1 MGSNESVQQNQETPK
16 IRSSSSY
23 YGQNTEL
30 GDLDNGNI
38 EETIRDLQLERLYK
52 RNPDLRPKDTP
63 SEPTYQL
70 KTVLSISDPPP
81 FLKVYDNFS
90 IISFGL
96 KSEAPGR
103 ITLITSSNEISSLE
117 FDQCDR
123 TSISIP
129 LPSKENFLID
139 ITPDLTKLKKPISKS
154 YIPVIKHEL
163 RFKFIDQDDGTQK
176 LLFED
181 KKLQTEKNSFTVT
194 VGKNV
199 PKFEEEARGNCLIC
213 NKNLADTA
221 VGSCGHNVIC
231 KDCLTNRH
239 VRLHHCPICGAFSVV

>member
-1 MGSNESVQQNQETPK
+1 MGGAESSQQNQEIPK

-23 YGQNTEL
+23 YGQNKDLGEL
-30 GDLDNGNI
+30 DSGNI

-52 RNPDLRPKDTP
+52 RNPDLCPKETP
-63 SEPTYQL
+63 PEPSYQL

-81 FLKVYDNFS
+81 FLKVFDNFS
-90 IISFGL
+90 LISFGL
-96 KSEAPGR
+96 KSETPGH
-103 ITLITSSNEISSLE
+103 ITLITNSNEISSLE
-117 FDQCDR
+117 IDQCDR

-129 LPSKENFLID
+129 LPSNEDFLID
-139 ITPDLTKLKKPISKS
+139 ITPDLSKLKKPISKS

-163 RFKFIDQDDGTQK
+163 KFKFIEQDDGTQK
-176 LLFED
+176 LIFEE
-181 KKLQTEKNSFTVT
+181 KKLQTEKNTFTIA

-199 PKFEEEARGNCLIC
+199 PMFEEEARGNCLIC
-213 NKNLADTA
+213 NKNMADTA

-231 KDCLTNRH
+231 NECITNRH

>member
-1 MGSNESVQQNQETPK
+1 MGGAESAQQSQETPK

-23 YGQNTEL
+23 YGQNKDL
-30 GDLDNGNI
+30 GDMDSSNI

-52 RNPDLRPKDTP
+52 RNPDLRPKDPP
-63 SEPTYQL
+63 SEPSYQL

-90 IISFGL
+90 LISFGI
-96 KSEAPGR
+96 KSETPGR
-103 ITLITSSNEISSLE
+103 ITLITNSNELSSLE
-117 FDQCDR
+117 IDQCDR

-163 RFKFIDQDDGTQK
+163 KFKFVDQDDGSQK
-176 LLFED
+176 LIFEE
-181 KKLQTEKNSFTVT
+181 KKLQAEKNSFTIA

-199 PKFEEEARGNCLIC
+199 PMFEEEARGNCLIC